1 MDFDY
6 PYMENNIEKVRIS
19 NLRIENC
26 SSKVARW
33 TLTVKCIPLASKFD
47 DLRKYA
53 CRSPVQ
59 LLMLVQTCNC
69 NCSVNKKKMLNVT
82 NYTLLLEKF

>member
-26 SSKVARW
+26 ISKVASW

-47 DLRKYA
+47 DLRQYA
-53 CRSPVQ
+53 CR
-59 LLMLVQTCNC
+59 
-69 NCSVNKKKMLNVT
+69 
-82 NYTLLLEKF
+82 